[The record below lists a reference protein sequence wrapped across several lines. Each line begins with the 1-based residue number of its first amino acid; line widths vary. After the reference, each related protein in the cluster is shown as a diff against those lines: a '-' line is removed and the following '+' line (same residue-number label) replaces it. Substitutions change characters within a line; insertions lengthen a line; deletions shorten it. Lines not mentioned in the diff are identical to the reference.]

1 MRQLNH
7 EAVPAEPLLVLVV
20 KGVLAIGAA
29 LREVGG
35 DGGFR
40 DQTEVSLCCDVLEF
54 SIHYSGE

>member
-35 DGGFR
+35 DGG
-40 DQTEVSLCCDVLEF
+40 
-54 SIHYSGE
+54 I